1 MNTIV
6 VDNKLSF
13 KYHSSKC
20 SRGANSKI
28 YQLRKIRGS
37 ITTKCALSI
46 YKTMILPL
54 LEYGGVF
61 LGSCTERERTKL
73 QRLQNQALR
82 TIYKKDNHTNLYSLH
97 DKAKL
102 LPLNLRRE
110 IALIKI
116 IYNKVHNSHETQT
129 KKMTTRAHD
138 GPVIDVTKPNSTK
151 YLKSIAYSGPV
162 TWNQLK
168 PDIRCIGDKNNFT
181 RTIKS
186 LYWESYKSMNT
197 S

>member
-1 MNTIV
+1 MA
-6 VDNKLSF
+6 
-13 KYHSSKC
+13 HSY
-20 SRGANSKI
+20 RTLLRELAWFLLNGAFIPN
-28 YQLRKIRGS
+28 
-37 ITTKCALSI
+37 ITV
-46 YKTMILPL
+46 
-54 LEYGGVF
+54 G
-61 LGSCTERERTKL
+61 
-73 QRLQNQALR
+73 
-82 TIYKKDNHTNLYSLH
+82 TNITVG
-97 DKAKL
+97 
-102 LPLNLRRE
+102 RE

-129 KKMTTRAHD
+129 KKLTTRAHD

-181 RTIKS
+181 RAIKS

>member
-1 MNTIV
+1 MMIV
-6 VDNKLSF
+6 
-13 KYHSSKC
+13 YHSSKC

-82 TIYKKDNHTNLYSLH
+82 SIYKKDNHTN
-97 DKAKL
+97 
-102 LPLNLRRE
+102 
-110 IALIKI
+110 
-116 IYNKVHNSHETQT
+116 NKVHNSHETQT
-129 KKMTTRAHD
+129 KKLTTRAHD

-168 PDIRCIGDKNNFT
+168 PDIRCIGDKNSFT
-181 RTIKS
+181 RAIKS
-186 LYWESYKSMNT
+186 LYWELYKSMNT